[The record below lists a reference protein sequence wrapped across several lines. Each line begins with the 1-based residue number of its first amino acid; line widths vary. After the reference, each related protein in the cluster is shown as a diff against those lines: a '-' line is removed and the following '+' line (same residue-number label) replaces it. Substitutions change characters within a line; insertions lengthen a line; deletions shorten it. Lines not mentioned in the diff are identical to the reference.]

1 MKRFIFRQK
10 SNEVNKLRKKTLV
23 TGLLVSLILGI
34 GGYMVS
40 GNAQSDIQ
48 ALYPRSPETFVGDP
62 MPYYDGNSF
71 KMYYLEDLR
80 DGQIGY
86 HPFSLMETT
95 DFYNYTD
102 YGEVI
107 PFVNEEDS
115 AERAL
120 GTGSIIQDE
129 EGIYH
134 AFYTG
139 HNQQRSPKEV
149 IMHATSE
156 DGITFDKIPENTFEG
171 DDMYEKDDFRDP
183 FVFWEEESQLWWM
196 LITTRQD
203 GEGVIAKYT
212 SDNLNKWEN
221 DGVFFKNDLGND
233 SNLEC
238 PSLVHFDG
246 KWYLAFSDQWD
257 QRVVH
262 YRIANDVNG
271 PFEAPEEA
279 IDYFD
284 GAGFYAGRLET
295 DGANLYMV
303 GWIPTK
309 ERHDDLFR
317 YNWAGNLAVHQLHA
331 EDDKLIPALPK
342 SAYNR
347 INKTDFP
354 ARTLSSGESVE
365 FEDENSTLFE
375 GHVEIKE
382 SGTKVA
388 LQFSDNNNI
397 IINVDEEKMY
407 YVNADLDSTSQRD
420 PVTDMQ
426 LSVGE
431 SGIDLQIVKENGIVV
446 LYANDVAFSNRI
458 YDSIEKPFSL
468 LVLEGEVHLSSE
480 KD

>member
-1 MKRFIFRQK
+1 M
-10 SNEVNKLRKKTLV
+10 RKKTLV
-23 TGLLVSLILGI
+23 TGILVSLILGI

-40 GNAQSDIQ
+40 GNAQADIQ
-48 ALYPRSPETFVGDP
+48 ALYPRSPESFVGDP
-62 MPYYDGNSF
+62 MPYYDGNRF

-80 DGQIGY
+80 DGEIGY

-102 YGEVI
+102 HGEVI

-156 DGITFDKIPENTFEG
+156 DGINFDKIPENTFEG

-212 SDNLNKWEN
+212 SIDLENWEN
-221 DGVFFKNDLGND
+221 DGVFFRNDLDND

-238 PSLVHFDG
+238 PSLVHFNG

-262 YRIANDVNG
+262 YRVANDVNG
-271 PFEAPEEA
+271 PFEAPKKG
-279 IDYFD
+279 IDHID

-295 DGANLYMV
+295 DGENLYMV

-309 ERHDDLFR
+309 EKHDDLFS

-331 EDDKLIPALPK
+331 EDDKLIPSLPE
-342 SAYNR
+342 SAYEVINR
-347 INKTDFP
+347 TGFP
-354 ARTLSSGESVE
+354 DRTLSSGDSII
-365 FEDENSTLFE
+365 FDDENSIIFE
-375 GHVEIKE
+375 GHLDIKE

-388 LQFSDNNNI
+388 LQFSDKNNI
-397 IINVDEEKMY
+397 IIDVDEEKIQY
-407 YVNADLDSTSQRD
+407 FNTDLDNISSRE
-420 PVTDMQ
+420 PVTEMP
-426 LSVGE
+426 LIFEE
-431 SGIDLQIVKENGIVV
+431 SDIYLQIVKENGIVV
-446 LYANDVAFSNRI
+446 IYANEVALSNRI
-458 YDSIEKPFSL
+458 YDSNNESFSL
-468 LVLEGEVHLSSE
+468 KVLEGKIRLSSDE
-480 KD
+480 N